1 MSKIRPFWRVVL
13 GLLILSVCVYNTNML
28 PFEHNIA
35 AFAVWWAGL
44 AAYIFCAVKIPYDD
58 PLRSMRDLMARREA
72 EQAAEKAKAEAR
84 RLELQAAREAEAAA
98 EKARQ
103 QEWEQTHGRIVTSI
117 AGVTFKNDDGTSR
130 QAILKDIKASG
141 GGDAELDLE
150 EVEYKG
156 KPAVRVLVDGEQIGN
171 IPRGRVAEILAVLD
185 RIEDARLEVETF
197 RPEEEDDE
205 GKTRRGELIYRAD
218 LYLTYTK

>member
-13 GLLILSVCVYNTNML
+13 GLLILSVCVYNTSML

-44 AAYIFCAVKIPYDD
+44 AAYIFCAIKIPYDD
-58 PLRSMRDLMARREA
+58 PLRSMRDLMARREAEEAQRREA

-117 AGVTFKNDDGTSR
+117 AGVTFKNDDGSSR

-141 GGDAELDLE
+141 GGDAELRLE
-150 EVEYKG
+150 EFDESFDRHSEYYS
-156 KPAVRVLVDGEQIGN
+156 RS
-171 IPRGRVAEILAVLD
+171 GR
-185 RIEDARLEVETF
+185 F
-197 RPEEEDDE
+197 
-205 GKTRRGELIYRAD
+205 
-218 LYLTYTK
+218 